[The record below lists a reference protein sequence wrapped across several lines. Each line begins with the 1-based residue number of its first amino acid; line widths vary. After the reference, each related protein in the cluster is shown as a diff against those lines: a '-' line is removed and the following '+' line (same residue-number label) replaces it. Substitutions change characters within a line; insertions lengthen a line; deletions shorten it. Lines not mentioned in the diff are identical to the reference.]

1 MSCPLTRVTHFTFLI
16 WVTLIGGKQSV
27 ETTRDLS
34 PVITVSR
41 RTTNSYEYSGVKYLY
56 SIIKV
61 HKNENHKILMMVN
74 SLCWATFPTDVEMY
88 YCLSKRF
95 KCGINSY
102 GISLAGL
109 ISSYSYSDASA
120 CCTYKRIL
128 NKGLGGG
135 FDFYSLS
142 ANKLIDNGWMVYMYL
157 IL

>member
-61 HKNENHKILMMVN
+61 HKNERMKTTKFWWWWIA
-74 SLCWATFPTDVEMY
+74 CVEQLFQQMWKCITVY
-88 YCLSKRF
+88 LRGLSVEL
-95 KCGINSY
+95 IA
-102 GISLAGL
+102 ISLAGL

-128 NKGLGGG
+128 NKGLGWIWLL
-135 FDFYSLS
+135 FPFS
-142 ANKLIDNGWMVYMYL
+142 
-157 IL
+157 

>member
-1 MSCPLTRVTHFTFLI
+1 MSCPSMRVTHFTFLI

-41 RTTNSYEYSGVKYLY
+41 RTTNSYEYSGVKYSY

-74 SLCWATFPTDVEMY
+74 SLCWETFPADVKMY

-95 KCGINSY
+95 KCGINCYITSRINTY
-102 GISLAGL
+102 R
-109 ISSYSYSDASA
+109 SYSYSDASA

-128 NKGLGGG
+128 NKGLGWIWLL
-135 FDFYSLS
+135 FPFS
-142 ANKLIDNGWMVYMYL
+142 
-157 IL
+157 

>member
-1 MSCPLTRVTHFTFLI
+1 M
-16 WVTLIGGKQSV
+16 

-41 RTTNSYEYSGVKYLY
+41 RTTNSYEYSGVKYSY

-74 SLCWATFPTDVEMY
+74 SLCGATFPTDVEMY

-102 GISLAGL
+102 ITS
-109 ISSYSYSDASA
+109 
-120 CCTYKRIL
+120 RI
-128 NKGLGGG
+128 NK
-135 FDFYSLS
+135 
-142 ANKLIDNGWMVYMYL
+142 
-157 IL
+157 